1 MGQTLSEP
9 VVDKTSSEGQD
20 ECCIYGVSA
29 MQGWRI
35 SMEDAHAAVLDLQA
49 KFLGQNQQPSD
60 PDKRLAFFGVY
71 DGHGGDKVALFAGD
85 NVHKIVAKQKAFESG
100 DIEQALKDGF
110 LATDRA
116 ILEDPKYEEEVSGCT
131 AAVSVISKHK
141 IWVANAGDS
150 RSVLGVKGRAKP
162 LSFDH
167 KPQNEGEKA
176 RISAAGGFVDFGR
189 VNGNLALSRAI
200 GDFEFKKSPEL
211 SPEQQ
216 IVTAYPDVTVHE
228 LTDDDEF
235 LVIAC
240 DGIWDCQS
248 SQAVVE
254 FVRRGIAAK
263 QDLYRIC
270 ENMMDNCLA
279 SNSETGGVGCD
290 NMTMIVIGLLN
301 GRTKEEW
308 YNQIAERVAKGDGP
322 CAPPEYAEFRGPG
335 IRNQFEENPD
345 DYDMEND
352 RARGFSVRSGR
363 IILLGDGTELVPEQ
377 NDEELFDQTDE
388 DRDMSNQVDRQS
400 PDSTRNERE
409 GTPGP
414 QSKNNPASKS
424 EGASASASSETPAN
438 TASGSS
444 EKSTS

>member
-9 VVDKTSSEGQD
+9 VVEKTSDDGGD
-20 ECCIYGVSA
+20 ECCLYGVSA

-35 SMEDAHAAVLDLQA
+35 SMEDAHAAVLDLHA
-49 KFLGQNQQPSD
+49 KYTGGDDRKPTD
-60 PDKRLAFFGVY
+60 PDQRLAFFGVY
-71 DGHGGDKVALFAGD
+71 DGHGGDRVALFAGEKL
-85 NVHKIVAKQKAFESG
+85 HQIVSKQESFSRG

-131 AAVSVISKHK
+131 ASTSIISKNK

-216 IVTAYPDVTVHE
+216 IVTAFPDVTVHE

-263 QDLYRIC
+263 QELSRIC

-290 NMTMIVIGLLN
+290 NMTMAVIGLLR
-301 GRTKEEW
+301 GKTKEEW
-308 YNQIAERVAKGDGP
+308 YNQIAERVTNGDGP
-322 CAPPEYAEFRGPG
+322 CAPPDCAAEFRGPG
-335 IRNQFEENPD
+335 IRNQFEDQPD
-345 DYDMEND
+345 EYELEMERS
-352 RARGFSVRSGR
+352 RAPFNVRPGR
-363 IILLGDGTELVPEQ
+363 IILLGDGTEVIPDEHE
-377 NDEELFDQTDE
+377 EELFDQTE
-388 DRDMSNQVDRQS
+388 EHQVPQGPAESRD
-400 PDSTRNERE
+400 RE

-414 QSKNNPASKS
+414 QGKQQAASQISESPASTDDKDKS
-424 EGASASASSETPAN
+424 APA
-438 TASGSS
+438 
-444 EKSTS
+444 

>member
-1 MGQTLSEP
+1 
-9 VVDKTSSEGQD
+9 
-20 ECCIYGVSA
+20 

-35 SMEDAHAAVLDLQA
+35 SMEDAHAAILDLQA
-49 KFLGQNQQPSD
+49 KSTGGSEKPTD

-71 DGHGGDKVALFAGD
+71 DGHGGDKVALFAGE
-85 NVHKIVAKQKAFESG
+85 NVHKIVAKQEAFAKG

-131 AAVSVISKHK
+131 AAVSVISKNK

-228 LTDDDEF
+228 VTDDDEF

-248 SQAVVE
+248 SQSVVE

-263 QDLYRIC
+263 QELYRIC

-290 NMTMIVIGLLN
+290 NMTMIIIGLLN
-301 GRTKEEW
+301 GKTKEEW
-308 YNQIAERVAKGDGP
+308 YNQISERVANGDGP
-322 CAPPEYAEFRGPG
+322 CAPPEYGKSEFRGPG
-335 IRNQFEENPD
+335 IRNQFEETPD
-345 DYDMEND
+345 NYDLEND
-352 RARGFSVRSGR
+352 RSRGFSVRSGR
-363 IILLGDGTELVPEQ
+363 IILLGDGTELIPEQ
-377 NDEELFDQTDE
+377 NDEELFDQRAE
-388 DRDMSNQVDRQS
+388 NRDVTNHLQHES
-400 PDSTRNERE
+400 PDSSARGDRE

-414 QSKNNPASKS
+414 QSKNETASKAEGSSTAANLS
-424 EGASASASSETPAN
+424 ESPSSTNKNSSGSGTEATEKSASS
-438 TASGSS
+438 
-444 EKSTS
+444 

>member
-9 VVDKTSSEGQD
+9 VVEKTSAEGGD
-20 ECCIYGVSA
+20 DCCIYGVSA

-49 KFLGQNQQPSD
+49 KYHNEEQKPTH
-60 PDKRLAFFGVY
+60 PDQRLAFFGVY
-71 DGHGGDKVALFAGD
+71 DGHGGDKVALFTGE
-85 NVHKIVAKQKAFESG
+85 NLHKIVAKQEAFAKG
-100 DIEQALKDGF
+100 DIEQAMKDGF

-131 AAVSVISKHK
+131 ASTSIISKNK

-216 IVTAYPDVTVHE
+216 IVTAYPDVTVHD
-228 LTDDDEF
+228 LTQDDEF

-263 QDLYRIC
+263 QELYKIC

-290 NMTMIVIGLLN
+290 NMTMTVIGLLN
-301 GRTKEEW
+301 GKTKEEW
-308 YNQIAERVAKGDGP
+308 YNQIAERVASGDGP
-322 CAPPEYAEFRGPG
+322 CAPPEYGKSHEESEAEFRGPG
-335 IRNQFEENPD
+335 IRNQFEDQPD
-345 DYDMEND
+345 DYDLEMERS
-352 RARGFSVRSGR
+352 RAFSVRSAGGR
-363 IILLGDGTELVPEQ
+363 IILLGDGTEVIPDQ
-377 NDEELFDQTDE
+377 NEEELFDQTE
-388 DRDMSNQVDRQS
+388 DHDLANQVRPGNSTWNDR
-400 PDSTRNERE
+400 EA
-409 GTPGP
+409 TPGP
-414 QSKNNPASKS
+414 QGKHDASQISESPASTDDKS
-424 EGASASASSETPAN
+424 SA
-438 TASGSS
+438 
-444 EKSTS
+444 

>member
-9 VVDKTSSEGQD
+9 VVEKVSSEGGD
-20 ECCIYGVSA
+20 DCCVYGVSA

-35 SMEDAHAAVLDLQA
+35 SMEDAHAAILDLQA
-49 KFLGQNQQPSD
+49 KYTGSDNGKPTD
-60 PDKRLAFFGVY
+60 PDQRLAFFGVY
-71 DGHGGDKVALFAGD
+71 DGHGGDKVALFAGE
-85 NVHKIVAKQKAFESG
+85 NLHKIVSKQDSFARG

-116 ILEDPKYEEEVSGCT
+116 ILEDPRYEEEVSGCT
-131 AAVSVISKHK
+131 ASTAIISKHK

-263 QDLYRIC
+263 QDLHQIC

-301 GRTKEEW
+301 GKTKEEW
-308 YNQIAERVAKGDGP
+308 YNQVAERVANGDGP

-335 IRNQFEENPD
+335 IRNQFEDNPD
-345 DYDMEND
+345 DYDLEMERS
-352 RARGFSVRSGR
+352 RAFSTRSGR
-363 IILLGDGTELVPEQ
+363 IILLGDGTEVIPDQ
-377 NDEELFDQTDE
+377 NEEELFDQTE
-388 DRDMSNQVDRQS
+388 DHQVQPTD
-400 PDSTRNERE
+400 PTRNSRE
-409 GTPGP
+409 DTPGP
-414 QSKNNPASKS
+414 QGKQEATSAQISESPASTDDKDKAM
-424 EGASASASSETPAN
+424 AS
-438 TASGSS
+438 
-444 EKSTS
+444 

>member
-9 VVDKTSSEGQD
+9 VVEKVSTEGGDENCYYGISS
-20 ECCIYGVSA
+20 

-35 SMEDAHAAVLDLQA
+35 SMEDAHAAILDLQA
-49 KFLGQNQQPSD
+49 RYTGTEDKSTD
-60 PDKRLAFFGVY
+60 PEHRLAFFGVY
-71 DGHGGDKVALFAGD
+71 DGHGGDKVALFTGE
-85 NVHKIVAKQKAFESG
+85 NLHKIVSKQDGYAKG

-131 AAVSVISKHK
+131 ASTAVISKKK

-150 RSVLGVKGRAKP
+150 RSVLGVKGHAKP

-167 KPQNEGEKA
+167 KPQNDGEKA
-176 RISAAGGFVDFGR
+176 RITAAGGFVDFGR

-216 IVTAYPDVTVHE
+216 IVTAYPDVTIHDVTE
-228 LTDDDEF
+228 DDEF

-263 QDLYRIC
+263 QELYRIS

-290 NMTMIVIGLLN
+290 NMTMTIIALLN
-301 GRTKEEW
+301 GQSKEDW
-308 YNQIAERVAKGDGP
+308 YNKIAERVAKGDGP
-322 CAPPEYAEFRGPG
+322 SEFRGPG
-335 IRNQFEENPD
+335 IQNQFED
-345 DYDMEND
+345 TQDFND
-352 RARGFSVRSGR
+352 SEMQRSRALGMRSGR
-363 IILLGDGTELVPEQ
+363 IILLGDGTEFIPEQ
-377 NDEELFDQTDE
+377 NEAELFD
-388 DRDMSNQVDRQS
+388 
-400 PDSTRNERE
+400 NEAHQLEFEPAHGQGRE
-409 GTPGP
+409 ATPGP
-414 QSKNNPASKS
+414 QGKQEQGKQEAAQISESPASTDDK
-424 EGASASASSETPAN
+424 
-438 TASGSS
+438 
-444 EKSTS
+444 EKSTTS

>member
-9 VVDKTSSEGQD
+9 VVDKTSAEGQD

-49 KFLGQNQQPSD
+49 KFSEQNESTD

-71 DGHGGDKVALFAGD
+71 DGHGGDKVALFAGE
-85 NVHKIVAKQKAFESG
+85 NVHKIVAKQDAFAKG

-216 IVTAYPDVTVHE
+216 IVTAYPDVTVHD
-228 LTDDDEF
+228 LADDDEF

-240 DGIWDCQS
+240 DGIWDCQT

-263 QDLYRIC
+263 QDLHRIC

-290 NMTMIVIGLLN
+290 NMTMIIIGLLN
-301 GRTKEEW
+301 
-308 YNQIAERVAKGDGP
+308 
-322 CAPPEYAEFRGPG
+322 AEFRGPG

-345 DYDMEND
+345 EYDVEND
-352 RARGFSVRSGR
+352 RSRGFSVRSGR
-363 IILLGDGTELVPEQ
+363 IILLGDGTELIPEQ
-377 NDEELFDQTDE
+377 NDDELFDHTEE
-388 DRDMSNQVDRQS
+388 DRDLGNQVHQ
-400 PDSTRNERE
+400 DSSDAGRGDRE

-414 QSKNNPASKS
+414 QSKDSTPKADEAATISQS
-424 EGASASASSETPAN
+424 PSS
-438 TASGSS
+438 TAESS
-444 EKSTS
+444 STSAHGTPQKPTN

>member
-1 MGQTLSEP
+1 
-9 VVDKTSSEGQD
+9 
-20 ECCIYGVSA
+20 
-29 MQGWRI
+29 
-35 SMEDAHAAVLDLQA
+35 MEDAHAAVLDFQA
-49 KFLGQNQQPSD
+49 KQSGSNDQPTD

-85 NVHKIVAKQKAFESG
+85 NVHKIVAKQETFSKG

-131 AAVSVISKHK
+131 AAVSVISKNK

-216 IVTAYPDVTVHE
+216 IVTAYPDVTVHDVTE
-228 LTDDDEF
+228 DDEF

-290 NMTMIVIGLLN
+290 NMTMVIIGLLH
-301 GRTKEEW
+301 GKTKEEW
-308 YNQIAERVAKGDGP
+308 YNQIAERVANGDGP
-322 CAPPEYAEFRGPG
+322 SEFRGPG

-345 DYDMEND
+345 DYEIDHD
-352 RARGFSVRSGR
+352 RSRPFNVRSGR
-363 IILLGDGTELVPEQ
+363 IILLGDGSTLIPEKQ
-377 NDEELFDQTDE
+377 NDEELFDHTEE
-388 DRDMSNQVDRQS
+388 DQDVPTQAQGQE
-400 PDSTRNERE
+400 PDKERNDRE

-414 QSKNNPASKS
+414 QPTTSQPD
-424 EGASASASSETPAN
+424 ASASNGSEPSGTPQKPASS
-438 TASGSS
+438 
-444 EKSTS
+444 